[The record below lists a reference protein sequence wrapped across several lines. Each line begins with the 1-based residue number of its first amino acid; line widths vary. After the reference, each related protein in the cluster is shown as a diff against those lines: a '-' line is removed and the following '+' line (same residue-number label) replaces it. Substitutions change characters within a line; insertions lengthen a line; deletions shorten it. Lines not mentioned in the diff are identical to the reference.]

1 MKKLFLVVIL
11 TVITNCVFAQTMLW
25 FQSTAFAAKVEG
37 SDWTDWESSEVDIC
51 FDLVNDNVTIFS
63 PQTQYYHVI
72 TQLQA
77 PYDPNGIQ
85 EKYLAEDLEG
95 YYYYIRLRIQNDGT
109 SQIYIDGAD
118 YSIVY
123 NVIRTN

>member
-11 TVITNCVFAQTMLW
+11 TIITNSVFAQTMLW
-25 FQSTAFAAKVEG
+25 FQSTAFAAKVEN
-37 SDWTDWESSEVDIC
+37 SDWTDWESSEVNIC
-51 FDLVNDNVTIFS
+51 FDLINDNVTIFS
-63 PQTQYYHVI
+63 PQIQYYHIIKQV
-72 TQLQA
+72 QA
-77 PYDPNGIQ
+77 PYDTDGIQ